1 MQFMTK
7 DADKKPAAA
16 EPGTYSTVDDW
27 HGQDVDRDVQAAE
40 AALAA
45 ADGDQAKAE
54 NIFDATRPEHR
65 SDRFNVPAGDRE
77 GTVPGGD
84 VADAQRATPDK
95 T

>member
-1 MQFMTK
+1 MTNN
-7 DADKKPAAA
+7 KKQ
-16 EPGTYSTVDDW
+16 PGVTPDGTDSTVDDW
-27 HGQDVDRDVQAAE
+27 HGQDVDRDIQAAE

-84 VADAQRATPDK
+84 VADVERATPDK